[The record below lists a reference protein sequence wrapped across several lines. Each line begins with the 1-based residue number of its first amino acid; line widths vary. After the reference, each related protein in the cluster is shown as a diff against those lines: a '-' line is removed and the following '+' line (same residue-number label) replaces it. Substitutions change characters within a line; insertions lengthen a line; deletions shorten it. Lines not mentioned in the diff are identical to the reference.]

1 MIYSDKDIR
10 RLLSEGKIV
19 IQPFPDLEIQ
29 LGPCS
34 VDLRLGNSFLVFDH
48 SRIPFID
55 VRDEKMPSDYV
66 HEIVVPGGQS
76 FVMQSGEFVLA
87 ATIES
92 VQLADDIVAR
102 LEGRSS
108 LGRLGIV
115 VHATAG
121 KFDPG
126 WIGNV
131 VMELGNHG
139 VMPVALY
146 PGMRICALT
155 FEQVSSPV
163 EVPYRLRP
171 SSKYIGQTKP
181 EASKITQD
189 KDNLRNSS

>member
-1 MIYSDKDIR
+1 MLYSDKDIR
-10 RLLSEGKIV
+10 RFLAEGKIV
-19 IQPFPDLEIQ
+19 IQPSPDLDVQ

-34 VDLRLGNSFLVFDH
+34 IDLRLGNNFLVFDH
-48 SRIPFID
+48 SRIPYID
-55 VRDEKMPSDYV
+55 VHDEKLPHDYM
-66 HEIVVPGGQS
+66 HEVIVPDDQP
-76 FVMQSGEFVLA
+76 FIMQPREFVLA
-87 ATIES
+87 ATVES
-92 VQLADDIVAR
+92 VTLADDIVAR

-181 EASKITQD
+181 EASKIMQD
-189 KDNLRNSS
+189 KDTFRRSS